1 MGTLCLVSLTN
12 LCPFALTN
20 LVKSS
25 EEEDVFAL
33 LRGFRNQGSAKIGP
47 RNCFVGLLPCRV

>member
-1 MGTLCLVSLTN
+1 MGTLCLVS
-12 LCPFALTN
+12 LTN

-33 LRGFRNQGSAKIGP
+33 LRVFRNQGSAKIGP
-47 RNCFVGLLPCRV
+47 RNYFVELLPCRV